1 MGFGTPEPQLV
12 QALAKASGS
21 QNIEAAISAGGVATE
36 GAGRVLKA
44 AMAGTASKV
53 DYLAAFRLMVAG
65 SWIRQFQTP

>member
-1 MGFGTPEPQLV
+1 MGFGTPEPQMV

-21 QNIEAAISAGGVATE
+21 QNIEAAISAGGVAAE
-36 GAGRVLKA
+36 GAGRVLNA

-53 DYLAAFRLMVAG
+53 DCLAAFRLMVAG